1 MNRLIVTTLLSLACF
16 AADAEWTRIF
26 NEASSNT
33 SVDADLT
40 TFKREG
46 DITKLWTRIN
56 YDKPQN
62 FEGTSYQSTINLTQ
76 VDCKEDL
83 YRSVF
88 SNLHEGK
95 NGEGKKLKNVNQPNA
110 EWLQMPPQTIARDV
124 AKWICAYKP

>member
-1 MNRLIVTTLLSLACF
+1 MKRLLATALLSLVCY
-16 AADAEWTRIF
+16 AANAEWTRIF
-26 NEASSNT
+26 SEASSNT

-46 DITKLWTRIN
+46 DITKLWTRID

-88 SNLHEGK
+88 SNLYEGK
-95 NGEGKKLKNVNQPNA
+95 EGKGKKLKNFNQPDTA
-110 EWLQMPPQTIARDV
+110 WLQMPPQTMARDV